1 MHMNIFIVYISM
13 PTECSI
19 TLLTKL
25 SSCVFAD
32 DKLLWYMPMEKF
44 VDELSWRFFQRLCV
58 CVQVPNDLIHFL
70 PVNWVWSMPLHS
82 TRWKLVLCSVVLVSL
97 LLPVKIRKNPTTLCL
112 QNGHGWPFLEQA
124 RYRPNGKFHP
134 FQYVKQTIFGF
145 WGVFLPNS
153 KSNFF
158 QS

>member
-44 VDELSWRFFQRLCV
+44 VDELSWRFFRRLCV
-58 CVQVPNDLIHFL
+58 FK
-70 PVNWVWSMPLHS
+70 S
-82 TRWKLVLCSVVLVSL
+82 
-97 LLPVKIRKNPTTLCL
+97 
-112 QNGHGWPFLEQA
+112 
-124 RYRPNGKFHP
+124 
-134 FQYVKQTIFGF
+134 QTISYIFYQLIESEAYQCIAH
-145 WGVFLPNS
+145 VEN
-153 KSNFF
+153 
-158 QS
+158 